1 MGVTDTVMD
10 SMEIM
15 KILPHRFPFLLVD
28 GVLEKKE
35 GEYIKAFKNV
45 TINEPFFQ
53 GHFPAYPIMP
63 GVLILE
69 GLAQTAGLLFLKA
82 DKDDVVPLF
91 IGVEKAR
98 FKREVKP
105 GNVLIYEVNYT
116 MERHGMIFVKAK
128 ASVEGKV
135 CTVADLILGMK
146 EREGSES

>member
-1 MGVTDTVMD
+1 MLMD
-10 SMEIM
+10 SVEIM

>member
-1 MGVTDTVMD
+1 MLMD

>member
-1 MGVTDTVMD
+1 MD
-10 SMEIM
+10 SVEIM
-15 KILPHRFPFLLVD
+15 KILPHRYPFLLVD

-135 CTVADLILGMK
+135 CTVADLILGIK
-146 EREGSES
+146 EGGE

>member
-1 MGVTDTVMD
+1 MLMD

-82 DKDDVVPLF
+82 DKDNVVPLF
-91 IGVEKAR
+91 IGIEKAR

-105 GNVLIYEVNYT
+105 GSVLIYEVNFT

-146 EREGSES
+146 EGGE